1 MQTSKSKSIYSFYRG
16 FQILCSK
23 TLLDVEPSS
32 IALVSISQGCCIFRF
47 FSSYETE
54 TCNKKQDE
62 HEQRIP
68 ELQEELKNVQGKHK
82 DLLHEFQKYQSDV
95 SFELLNVHNAVFF
108 KALSV
113 TSL

>member
-1 MQTSKSKSIYSFYRG
+1 M
-16 FQILCSK
+16 
-23 TLLDVEPSS
+23 LDAEPSS
-32 IALVSISQGCCIFRF
+32 IAFVSISQGRCIFHF
-47 FSSYETE
+47 ISSYETE
-54 TCNKKQDE
+54 TCNEKQAE
-62 HEQRIP
+62 HEQRIL

-82 DLLHEFQKYQSDV
+82 DLLHEFQKHQSDV